1 MKDDISLAQW
11 ALVEEHQSGK
21 IKTLDIP
28 RIARMDFDLNGI
40 ELVNTLMEVP
50 TQKYLDLLLR
60 EARSYQIK
68 IVLIM
73 VDDEGD
79 PCASTIKAR
88 KQFVINHKKWIDIA
102 KYLGCKAIRTNCRGD
117 VKTRPSDGLRWA
129 IDSYSSLLEYA
140 DTANIEVLIEN
151 HGGLSNNADWMVQLF
166 ERVDH
171 SLFGSYPDWR
181 EPGKEFDNYE
191 YLKKVIPYAGG
202 MSYRNQP
209 TEALTAAMIHT
220 CKEEGYQGWYG
231 IESNGR
237 KAIKE
242 GIRLLKKYLK

>member
-11 ALVEEHQSGK
+11 ALVDEHRNGK
-21 IKTLDIP
+21 IKTLDLP
-28 RIARMDFDLNGI
+28 RIARKDFGLNGI

-50 TQKYLDLLLR
+50 TQKYLDLLKE
-60 EARSYQIK
+60 EAAMHKIK
-68 IVLIM
+68 FVLIM

-79 PCASTIKAR
+79 GCSSTSKSR
-88 KQFVINHKKWIDIA
+88 KQFVINHQKWIDIA
-102 KYLGCKAIRTNCRGD
+102 KYLGCKAIRTNCRGEQ
-117 VKTRPSDGLRWA
+117 KTKPSEGLKWA
-129 IDSYSSLLEYA
+129 IESYSHLLEYA
-140 DTANIEVLIEN
+140 EKANMEVLIEN
-151 HGGLSNNADWMVQLF
+151 HGGLSNNANWMVQLF

-181 EPGKEFDNYE
+181 EPSKDFDNHE

-209 TEALTAAMIHT
+209 TEELTAVMIQT
-220 CKEEGYQGWYG
+220 CKEEGYKGWYG
-231 IESNGR
+231 IESSGR
-237 KAIKE
+237 QAVKE